1 MDRPKLDTL
10 FLAYRTSGDAA
21 ALAQVFDLAA
31 PELYELARRLSPDR
45 GAAEDLLQDTFVA
58 AIEKRASWDES
69 EPLMPWLI
77 GILAIASQRR
87 RRERARTPD
96 PQRVTQTQV
105 ERPDEALEAS
115 ERHGQLLAALAALK
129 PDERSLVEQRL
140 LEGCSPREMAREL
153 GLSSSTLRM
162 RLSRA
167 LARLRRD
174 APSSLSWAFFPSWSA
189 RKAVLSVRLRLL
201 PGVPLSAP
209 AAFAPVALAASLL
222 GIALVA
228 GTIGIV
234 ACLAPEKQQPVAAG
248 QQPTPPG
255 ALASSQPPAKLE
267 SAPIAKGAQAAEGAN
282 GASER
287 SAVTADPKLLTLGP
301 PPAEGEFAAPAPT
314 PEMAR
319 KRLHLVARKDGQPL
333 VGVQLLRLFADGG
346 FEGLYGTTDTLGRL
360 DVDIITAQPTLQL
373 CLEARACKKTYF
385 EVDPALMRD
394 GETRTVELSAGPE
407 PVSIRFLAEQPF
419 PKGFVVNFLSIA
431 QLGDRR
437 PEPDELVRDF
447 LPALTHPES
456 CAAALRPD
464 GTTEVPILP
473 GRYWAYARAGN
484 GVNSER
490 PDLLPCCFEVTIP
503 EGRDVQVPYAGSLG
517 GALVLDV
524 LGPATIGMD
533 VSVTIEDAA
542 DTTRRLW
549 FQVSKGNGGTMY
561 STDINIGTLNCRS
574 EPIPPGE
581 HVLVFHQRGKE
592 IDRRK
597 VTIVRGEE
605 LKLSIQP

>member
-10 FLAYRTSGDAA
+10 FLAYRAHGDAA

-31 PELYELARRLSPDR
+31 PELYELARRLASDR
-45 GAAEDLLQDTFVA
+45 SAAEDLLQDTFVA
-58 AIEKRASWDES
+58 AIEKRASWDER

-96 PQRVTQTQV
+96 PERLTQAPV

-115 ERHGQLLAALAALK
+115 ERQGQLLAALAALK
-129 PDERSLVEQRL
+129 PEERSLVEQRL

-167 LARLRRD
+167 LARLRRS
-174 APSSLSWAFFPSWSA
+174 APSSLAWAFFPSWSA
-189 RKAVLSVRLRLL
+189 RKAVLGVRARLL
-201 PGVPLSAP
+201 PGVPVSAT
-209 AAFAPVALAASLL
+209 AAAPVALAASLL

-234 ACLAPEKQQPVAAG
+234 ACLSPEKQPPVAVHD
-248 QQPTPPG
+248 QP
-255 ALASSQPPAKLE
+255 LASSQPPSKLE
-267 SAPIAKGAQAAEGAN
+267 SAPIAKGAQAN
-282 GASER
+282 GSAKGTGER
-287 SAVTADPKLLTLGP
+287 TAVPPEPKLLTLGP
-301 PPAEGEFAAPAPT
+301 PPAEGDMAGPAVT
-314 PEMAR
+314 PDMPR
-319 KRLHLVARKDGQPL
+319 KRLHIVARKDGEPL
-333 VGVQLLRLFADGG
+333 AGAELLRLFPDGG
-346 FEGLYGTTDTLGRL
+346 YEGLYGSTDALGRL
-360 DVDIITAQPTLQL
+360 DVDIITAQTTLQL
-373 CLEARACKKTYF
+373 CLEARACQKTYF
-385 EVDPALMRD
+385 EVLPLCMQD
-394 GETRTVELSAGPE
+394 GETRTVDLPAGPE
-407 PVSIRFLAEQPF
+407 AVSVRFLAEQPF
-419 PKGFVVNFLSIA
+419 PKGFVVHFLSTA
-431 QLGDRR
+431 VLGDRR
-437 PEPDELVRDF
+437 PEPDELLADF

-456 CAAALRPD
+456 CHAALRPD

-473 GRYWAYARAGN
+473 GHYWAFARAGN

-490 PDLLPCCFEVTIP
+490 PDLLPCCFEITIP
-503 EGRDVQVPYAGSLG
+503 EGRDFQFPYAGGVG

-524 LGPATIGMD
+524 LGPATIGRD
-533 VSVTIEDAA
+533 VSVTLEDGSEKPR
-542 DTTRRLW
+542 TLF
-549 FQVSKGNGGTMY
+549 FQTSHDEHGG
-561 STDINIGTLNCRS
+561 SHSNSINVGTLGCRS